1 MDLDNDGDQDLI
13 ASGWSVIENNLVTKV
28 YQNEPLGTYVELSVD
43 GLHAVAYGDIDAVD
57 IDHDGDLDIS
67 MSGVDSVSNFATRV
81 HSLSGKVYKNE
92 GSFNFTELLDIPGA
106 RILRFADLNGD
117 LKPDI
122 ISNGTTDLEDPQ
134 SSFDGC
140 ILKRYK
146 FFKFSSRCTYLIDFF
161 CS

>member
-1 MDLDNDGDQDLI
+1 M
-13 ASGWSVIENNLVTKV
+13 
-28 YQNEPLGTYVELSVD
+28 
-43 GLHAVAYGDIDAVD
+43 
-57 IDHDGDLDIS
+57 
-67 MSGVDSVSNFATRV
+67 DSVSNFATRV

-134 SSFDGC
+134 SSFTDVYLNDTNFQ
-140 ILKRYK
+140 IL
-146 FFKFSSRCTYLIDFF
+146 LQMHLPH
-161 CS
+161 